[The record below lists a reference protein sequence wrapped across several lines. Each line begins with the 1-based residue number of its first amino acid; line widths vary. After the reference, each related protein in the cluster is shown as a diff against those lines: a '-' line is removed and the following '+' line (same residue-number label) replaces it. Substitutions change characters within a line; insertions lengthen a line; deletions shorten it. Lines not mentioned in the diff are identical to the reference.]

1 MTRLQQKTLE
11 RLTLRSDF
19 KTENL
24 SQSYIEILASEEIEF
39 FKYKELQQKIDSIKL

>member
-11 RLTLRSDF
+11 RLNLRTEF

-24 SQSYIEILASEEIEF
+24 SQSYMEILAAEELEF
-39 FKYKELQQKIDSIKL
+39 FKYQEQQNKIDSIKL